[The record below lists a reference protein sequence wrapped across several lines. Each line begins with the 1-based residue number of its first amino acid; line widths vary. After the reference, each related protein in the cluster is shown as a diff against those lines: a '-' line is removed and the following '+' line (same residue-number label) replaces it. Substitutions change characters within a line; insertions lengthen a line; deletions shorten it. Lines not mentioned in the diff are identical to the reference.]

1 MPPKG
6 VDSSNDVIFDN
17 PLLESRDEVDFDSE
31 SSSPHSAG
39 ATPRRNAVLFSDV
52 EIRSLYCLDQSHL
65 PRQLLISLVQRA
77 EFDYCVLAVIVANAV
92 LIREKEIGGSP
103 GVIHEP

>member
-6 VDSSNDVIFDN
+6 ADSSNVVFDN
-17 PLLESRDEVDFDSE
+17 PLVESSDEADFDSP
-31 SSSPHSAG
+31 SSPLHSAG

-52 EIRSLYCLDQSHL
+52 EIRSLYCLEQSHL
-65 PRQLLISLVQRA
+65 PRQLLIRLVQRA
-77 EFDYCVLAVIVANAV
+77 EFDYCVLAIIVANAV

-103 GVIHEP
+103 GVHEP